1 MFLKPSESWCHGRR
15 TISWELWLWG
25 RRATPEAKCRR
36 REGWGEVLGVS
47 LFPSANLLLP
57 AAIGHAAKMP
67 GWCIPQVSG
76 QRQAEEDGEQNMN
89 GKGGGGMKIVYSLNK
104 YFFNWLLCSRHWAK
118 CTWHVKLCLGFASR
132 SVGHRSRG
140 NFFLLEYY
148 FYLQHFNRDSS
159 VWIRLQ
165 WGLLPFA
172 SVCHST

>member
-1 MFLKPSESWCHGRR
+1 MRAVVVGDESHTGSKVQKERGVGRGSWCVSLSICQSPVACSHWPCSENARMMHSTGVTTETGRR
-15 TISWELWLWG
+15 GW
-25 RRATPEAKCRR
+25 RAEYEWQGA
-36 REGWGEVLGVS
+36 
-47 LFPSANLLLP
+47 
-57 AAIGHAAKMP
+57 
-67 GWCIPQVSG
+67 
-76 QRQAEEDGEQNMN
+76 
-89 GKGGGGMKIVYSLNK
+89 GGMKIVYSLNK

-132 SVGHRSRG
+132 SIGHRSRG

-148 FYLQHFNRDSS
+148 FYLQRFNRDSS